1 MEPYK
6 ELGSHG
12 IMAKELSQTDQQIE
26 HIEILNKI
34 VNEYILKGIADPA
47 KIAKGMKMTRA
58 EAMVYIDEWKQ
69 VAASNYEIQA
79 RSRELL
85 TELDLGYNKAI
96 NEYWAIIEDSETPIH
111 VKNSAIKNYTDA
123 MATRHDILQKA
134 GLYDDMEGMAELRET
149 QEKVDKIR
157 ALLQEVAV
165 KYPITKQFLLEELS
179 KIFNEP
185 VSAGVVKVDVTEG
198 TDV

>member
-1 MEPYK
+1 
-6 ELGSHG
+6 
-12 IMAKELSQTDQQIE
+12 MAKELEQIK

-34 VNEYILKGIADPA
+34 VNDYILKGIADPG

-69 VAASNYEIQA
+69 VASSNYEIQA

-96 NEYWAIIEDSETPIH
+96 NEYWGIIEDADTPVH
-111 VKNSAIKNYTDA
+111 VRNSALKNYTEA
-123 MATRHDILQKA
+123 MATRHSILQKA
-134 GLYDDMEGMAELRET
+134 GLYDDMEGMGELRET
-149 QEKVDKIR
+149 QEKIALIR
-157 ALLQEVAV
+157 ELLQEVAL
-165 KYPITKQFLLEELS
+165 KYPITKDFLLAELS

-185 VSAGVVKVDVTEG
+185 TSAGVVEVDVLS
-198 TDV
+198 DDDA